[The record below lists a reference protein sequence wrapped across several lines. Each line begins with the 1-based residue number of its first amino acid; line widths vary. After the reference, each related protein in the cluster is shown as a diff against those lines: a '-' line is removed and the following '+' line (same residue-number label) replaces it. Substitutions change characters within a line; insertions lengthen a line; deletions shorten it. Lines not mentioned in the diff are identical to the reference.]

1 MLNTLFFWRDKA
13 HPPDPLSDNR
23 SPVPA
28 GYFAPASVEELLGTP
43 LRQQYLQTLWDYSSL
58 PRNLYQQYYLTP
70 LEQCVLLMQQ
80 FPVAE
85 QGAYAYPGGMVDCFL
100 KTLANAVK
108 LSKSYMLPPGADPE
122 DQATQGAAWSAV
134 IVWATMFSVL
144 DNLAHLHVE
153 QENGQVWSPVAGVL
167 DKPYRFRFVP
177 ETQPEKVY
185 GHSAMLA
192 FRLLPEEGLRWL
204 IRWPDALKALSMFLA
219 GYRAQSGVVGAI
231 VLQAGEGSDK
241 TPPVTPSALP
251 EACPDSAFDDYAT
264 FLQQAPPPCEYV
276 ENIPDDLPSFMENV
290 EGADL
295 SSEPALCRF
304 HPAGELFIDWLRQ
317 SIQQKKTI
325 ANEPDGHVYVIAG
338 AVFLKT
344 PSIFHRFMAEQRE
357 ALRPL
362 KIDNWRDVQRQFEKI
377 NLHRRQRGGANVYQ
391 CRNRES
397 QKVYHGYLVPA
408 KEIYGAATVP
418 ADTPLLEV
426 SSLN

>member
-1 MLNTLFFWRDKA
+1 
-13 HPPDPLSDNR
+13 
-23 SPVPA
+23 
-28 GYFAPASVEELLGTP
+28 
-43 LRQQYLQTLWDYSSL
+43 
-58 PRNLYQQYYLTP
+58 
-70 LEQCVLLMQQ
+70 
-80 FPVAE
+80 
-85 QGAYAYPGGMVDCFL
+85 
-100 KTLANAVK
+100 
-108 LSKSYMLPPGADPE
+108 MLPPGADPE

-276 ENIPDDLPSFMENV
+276 ENIPDDLPSLWRMWK
-290 EGADL
+290 
-295 SSEPALCRF
+295 EPIFLLNRHCA
-304 HPAGELFIDWLRQ
+304 AFILLVSCLLTGSDNLYSR
-317 SIQQKKTI
+317 KTI

-338 AVFLKT
+338 LYSENSVNF
-344 PSIFHRFMAEQRE
+344 S
-357 ALRPL
+357 
-362 KIDNWRDVQRQFEKI
+362 
-377 NLHRRQRGGANVYQ
+377 
-391 CRNRES
+391 
-397 QKVYHGYLVPA
+397 
-408 KEIYGAATVP
+408 
-418 ADTPLLEV
+418 
-426 SSLN
+426 

>member
-1 MLNTLFFWRDKA
+1 
-13 HPPDPLSDNR
+13 
-23 SPVPA
+23 
-28 GYFAPASVEELLGTP
+28 
-43 LRQQYLQTLWDYSSL
+43 
-58 PRNLYQQYYLTP
+58 
-70 LEQCVLLMQQ
+70 
-80 FPVAE
+80 
-85 QGAYAYPGGMVDCFL
+85 
-100 KTLANAVK
+100 
-108 LSKSYMLPPGADPE
+108 MLPPGADPE

-317 SIQQKKTI
+317 SIQQKK
-325 ANEPDGHVYVIAG
+325 
-338 AVFLKT
+338 
-344 PSIFHRFMAEQRE
+344 R
-357 ALRPL
+357 
-362 KIDNWRDVQRQFEKI
+362 
-377 NLHRRQRGGANVYQ
+377 
-391 CRNRES
+391 
-397 QKVYHGYLVPA
+397 
-408 KEIYGAATVP
+408 
-418 ADTPLLEV
+418 
-426 SSLN
+426 

>member
-13 HPPDPLSDNR
+13 HPPEPLSDNR

-153 QENGQVWSPVAGVL
+153 QENGQVW
-167 DKPYRFRFVP
+167 
-177 ETQPEKVY
+177 
-185 GHSAMLA
+185 
-192 FRLLPEEGLRWL
+192 
-204 IRWPDALKALSMFLA
+204 
-219 GYRAQSGVVGAI
+219 
-231 VLQAGEGSDK
+231 
-241 TPPVTPSALP
+241 
-251 EACPDSAFDDYAT
+251 
-264 FLQQAPPPCEYV
+264 
-276 ENIPDDLPSFMENV
+276 
-290 EGADL
+290 
-295 SSEPALCRF
+295 
-304 HPAGELFIDWLRQ
+304 
-317 SIQQKKTI
+317 
-325 ANEPDGHVYVIAG
+325 
-338 AVFLKT
+338 
-344 PSIFHRFMAEQRE
+344 
-357 ALRPL
+357 
-362 KIDNWRDVQRQFEKI
+362 
-377 NLHRRQRGGANVYQ
+377 
-391 CRNRES
+391 
-397 QKVYHGYLVPA
+397 
-408 KEIYGAATVP
+408 
-418 ADTPLLEV
+418 
-426 SSLN
+426 